1 FYTSRGDVPPFTKE
15 TANFKV
21 KKAQNLWNTKDP
33 YKVVNAYTKNSI
45 WRNRDKFFTGH
56 ESIIKFLKD
65 KWSKELDYKLRKEL
79 FSWTD
84 NKIAV
89 EFWYEYHDNQRQ
101 ASMLWFRAYG
111 IEHWTFDKEGI
122 MQLRQMSANDIHI
135 TEEERWFKDGV
146 DVDDVEVP
154 I

>member
-1 FYTSRGDVPPFTKE
+1 MSQPIVPPFTRE
-15 TANFKV
+15 TANLKV
-21 KKAQNLWNTKDP
+21 KNAQNLWNTKDP
-33 YKVVNAYTKNSI
+33 YKVVKAYTKDSI

-56 ESIIKFLKD
+56 ESIIEFLKD

-89 EFWYEYHDNQRQ
+89 EFWYEYHDDQDQ
-101 ASMLWFRAYG
+101 WYRAYG
-111 IEHWTFDKEGI
+111 IEHWTFDEQGL
-122 MQLRQMSANDIHI
+122 MQRRNMSANDISI
-135 TEEERWFKDGV
+135 NEEERWFKDV

>member
-1 FYTSRGDVPPFTKE
+1 MFIFSKYTPTATKRSLTVLLKRFYASSGGVPPFTKE
-15 TANFKV
+15 TANSKV

-33 YKVVNAYTKNSI
+33 YKVVNAYTKDSI

-56 ESIIKFLKD
+56 DSIIKFLKD
-65 KWSKELDYKLRKEL
+65 KWSKELDYRLRKEL

-89 EFWYEYHDNQRQ
+89 EFWYEYHDHQKQ
-101 ASMLWFRAYG
+101 ASILVCTLSVLRRA
-111 IEHWTFDKEGI
+111 
-122 MQLRQMSANDIHI
+122 LV
-135 TEEERWFKDGV
+135 KDGV